1 MYIVE
6 VRTHS
11 GYKKEYKIIEQ
22 DYAYFY
28 FSSFIQAIDVE
39 YVVMTDGLTGEV
51 LVEYDNGKIEI
62 YT

>member
-6 VRTHS
+6 VRTHNDH
-11 GYKKEYKIIEQ
+11 KKEYKIIEQ
-22 DYAYFY
+22 DLAYFY
-28 FSSFIQAIDVE
+28 FSSFIQAVDVK
-39 YVVMTDGLTGEV
+39 YVVIIDGLTGEV